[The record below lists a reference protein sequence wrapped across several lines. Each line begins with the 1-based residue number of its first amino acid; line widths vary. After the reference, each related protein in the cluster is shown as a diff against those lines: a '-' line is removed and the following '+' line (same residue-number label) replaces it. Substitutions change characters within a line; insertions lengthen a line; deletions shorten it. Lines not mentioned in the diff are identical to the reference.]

1 MEIFMK
7 FLAIVLTIVFAIARI
22 MNLITWSWWLVL
34 SPALLYFGVIVL
46 FFVVIG
52 IVCLIYNLIDKIRES
67 KWK

>member
-1 MEIFMK
+1 MK
-7 FLAIVLTIVFAIARI
+7 FLAVILTIIFTIARI

-34 SPALLYFGVIVL
+34 SPALVYFGVIVL
-46 FFVVIG
+46 FFVVMG

>member
-1 MEIFMK
+1 MEVFMK
-7 FLAIVLTIVFAIARI
+7 FLAVVLTIIFTVARI

-34 SPALLYFGVIVL
+34 SPALIYFGVIVL
-46 FFVVIG
+46 FFVVMG

>member
-1 MEIFMK
+1 MK
-7 FLAIVLTIVFAIARI
+7 FLVVVLTIIFTVARI

-34 SPALLYFGVIVL
+34 SPALIYFGAIVL
-46 FFVVIG
+46 FFVVMG